1 MEDDFNNLKFENSEE
16 NSINKS
22 PIKQTKL
29 VSTRKRKELINAD
42 SDNEENITNKNI
54 ALQIIN
60 KEESKGDENNDYKNE
75 RLASKYG
82 GNKFNTIERNN
93 VGGSPLKNNST
104 LQEKLKKIFLNRD
117 KLKFQYSKQE
127 IPDNLKYNSDDSESS
142 DISGLRKS
150 RKSRKSDKNS
160 DLNNGHFI
168 YDVTFEKT
176 RNMNIIEI
184 GEYKTKKELKKRLTK
199 IYDDNKLQFENDNNF
214 FKFGLII
221 GGSQIEQI
229 FLDTKLLIL
238 FLNISTKCSSVILC
252 RASPKQKAQVVKL
265 IKEKDRAITMA
276 IGDGANDVGMITESN
291 VGIGI
296 QGIEGYRILGCS

>member
-160 DLNNGHFI
+160 DLNNNMYEKRENKKNSINSNNISEDLRQSDIDGGS
-168 YDVTFEKT
+168 TFSPPLPAAFNSKEKT
-176 RNMNIIEI
+176 YNINIS
-184 GEYKTKKELKKRLTK
+184 KKKE
-199 IYDDNKLQFENDNNF
+199 
-214 FKFGLII
+214 
-221 GGSQIEQI
+221 
-229 FLDTKLLIL
+229 
-238 FLNISTKCSSVILC
+238 
-252 RASPKQKAQVVKL
+252 
-265 IKEKDRAITMA
+265 
-276 IGDGANDVGMITESN
+276 
-291 VGIGI
+291 
-296 QGIEGYRILGCS
+296 